1 MKSMK
6 YIVIAAVLSLFTAVS
21 CEKFEEINTDP
32 NKTTKVTSAMLAT
45 QILKDTYRFWN
56 PNASDFIQGNL
67 FNKHIAYLDPSPY
80 VSQYYYSNYPY
91 GSFGSF
97 ARLTDLKYMVQYAE
111 GSVEEPSYRGL
122 ALYLKAAYGFS
133 ATLDMGDIP
142 YSEAGMAL
150 DGITKPKY
158 DTQAEVF
165 AGILTDLQQAEALFA
180 EGKTFSGDFM
190 FGGNPAK
197 WRRLC
202 NAMQL
207 KVIQTMSKKATT
219 EQKARFAAI
228 VNAGNLMTGNDD
240 NLKLV
245 FSTNPNA
252 VYPMWAN
259 GETFRIKTGPSE
271 LAVDALKSLNDRRL
285 FYFTEPATAQ
295 ITGGLTEQDWDAY
308 AGAPTE
314 LAPDQLALNNAAGNY
329 SLLSKR
335 YVKFMDNDP
344 MLYFTYSEQCFIIA
358 EAIEEGWVTGI
369 AQTWYENGVKA
380 ILSYYRTLPHTTG
393 EVHGMEIN
401 QAYIDGYFTGAAAY
415 ATAGTKQDR
424 LQQIWVQRW
433 LLDFYQGNGGN
444 YPQFLRTGYPVY
456 PLDPA
461 TSLNPEDDSVYPK
474 RWMYP
479 TDEQTKNPE
488 NYQKAINS
496 QYNGYDGINQV
507 PWYLKD

>member
-6 YIVIAAVLSLFTAVS
+6 YIIIAVLALFTAVS

-165 AGILTDLQQAEALFA
+165 AAILTDLQQAEAFFA

-207 KVIQTMSKKATT
+207 KVIQTMSKKATA

-245 FSTNPNA
+245 FSTNANA

-271 LAVDALKSLNDRRL
+271 LAVDALKGLNDRRL
-285 FYFTEPATAQ
+285 FYFAEPASAQ
-295 ITGGLTEQDWDAY
+295 ITAGLTAQDWDAY

-358 EAIEEGWVTGI
+358 EAIEESWVTGS

-393 EVHGMEIN
+393 EVHGMEID

-415 ATAGTKQDR
+415 ATAGAKQDR
-424 LQQIWVQRW
+424 LQQIWIQRW

-488 NYQKAINS
+488 NYQKAIDS

>member
-1 MKSMK
+1 MK
-6 YIVIAAVLSLFTAVS
+6 YISIAILFLFTAVS
-21 CEKFEEINTDP
+21 CENFEEINTDP
-32 NKTTKVTSAMLAT
+32 NKTTKVTSAMIAT
-45 QILKDTYRFWN
+45 QVLKDTYRFWN

-97 ARLTDLKYMVQYAE
+97 ARLTDMKYMVQYAE
-111 GSVEEPSYRGL
+111 GGIEEPSYRGL
-122 ALYLKAAYGFS
+122 ALFLKAMYGFS
-133 ATLDMGDIP
+133 STLDMGDIP

-158 DTQAEVF
+158 DPQSEVF
-165 AGILTDLQQAEALFA
+165 AAILTDLQQAEAYFA
-180 EGKTFSGDFM
+180 EGRNFSGDFM

-252 VYPMWAN
+252 VYPMFAN
-259 GETFRIKTGPSE
+259 GETFRIKTGPSK

-285 FYFTEPATAQ
+285 FYFAEPAQAQ
-295 ITGGLTEQDWDAY
+295 ITGGLTAQDWDAY

-358 EAIEEGWVTGI
+358 EAIEEGWVAGS

-380 ILSYYRTLPHTTG
+380 ILNYYRTLPPTAG

-415 ATAGTKQDR
+415 ATAGTKQVR
-424 LQQIWVQRW
+424 LQQIWFQRW

-488 NYQKAINS
+488 NYQNAINR
-496 QYNGYDGINQV
+496 QYNGFDGINQV